1 MRRPLILL
9 FINCLLLSNSILSQR
24 LMDSVTST
32 YLKMRMPTGTVKQT
46 NTALIT
52 RTTALL
58 DSFTISKDY
67 SLNTYKA
74 ETFYL
79 SSRVSGQDSLM
90 AIQDSLRVRLKL
102 NNFTMTQFGGT
113 DFYSLKKD
121 SFTYLAVIKPLDQ
134 QTMVSMKPLTASTS
148 SRPYTEINKL
158 VAADRINNVELGHS
172 VAISNNYAVVG
183 AKLDGH
189 DAEGK
194 NVKLQ
199 AGAAY
204 IYEKGTDN
212 KWKQVQKIV
221 ASDRSPGA
229 NFGWAIGISGN
240 TIVVGAVYERFDA
253 SGRNESTSEGAA
265 YVFERGAD
273 GVWTQTQKLL
283 SSDRA
288 TGYNYFGTS
297 VGIDGNTIVV
307 GAPGHCRDSTER
319 QEGYVGNAGAVFV
332 FEKKGN
338 NWRRTYKLLASDREH
353 GGSMGNS
360 VAISGNRVI
369 AGAWGHDFGMN
380 GTDRMEASG
389 AAYIWERMDDGK
401 WTRAQKLI
409 ASDRS
414 PYDEFGYSVAIDGDN
429 AVVGARNVTL
439 NPKDENNNGYSGE
452 AYIFSRNENGEWKE
466 VEAIIPKERKT
477 GALVGA
483 SVGVSG
489 NYVIIGSPRGDG
501 KKPYIGA
508 VYIYWKNPQG
518 KWVPTQKLNASDEG
532 TYANFSDG
540 IAIHK
545 GLIISGAPMEWRDV
559 AGKNEFSG
567 AGAAY
572 IFMRGDNKSGNKAN
586 PVTPK
591 QPSKTPTNKTQ

>member
-1 MRRPLILL
+1 MKMPVGTIRQR
-9 FINCLLLSNSILSQR
+9 SADSIR
-24 LMDSVTST
+24 SVT
-32 YLKMRMPTGTVKQT
+32 G
-46 NTALIT
+46 
-52 RTTALL
+52 LL
-58 DSFTISKDY
+58 DSFTIAKDY
-67 SLNTYKA
+67 TLNKYTA
-74 ETFYL
+74 ESFYIPNY
-79 SSRVSGQDSLM
+79 DSLK
-90 AIQDSLRVRLKL
+90 ARLNK
-102 NNFTMTQFGGT
+102 NNFTITPFGGT
-113 DFYSLKKD
+113 NNYTIGGTTYYTLKKD
-121 SFTYLAVIKPLDQ
+121 SFTYLAVIKPADQ
-134 QTMVSMKPLTASTS
+134 QTMVSIKPLTVS
-148 SRPYTEINKL
+148 SSSQVYTEVNKI
-158 VAADRINNVELGHS
+158 VAADRINNVEFGHS

-183 AKLDGH
+183 SKLDGS

-194 NVKLQ
+194 NIKLQ

-212 KWKQVQKIV
+212 KWKQIQKIV
-221 ASDRSPGA
+221 ASDRYPGA
-229 NFGWAIGISGN
+229 NFGWSVGLSGN
-240 TIVVGAVYERFDA
+240 TIVVGAIYERFDA

-273 GVWTQTQKLL
+273 GVWKQTQKLL

-297 VGIDGNTIVV
+297 VGIDGNIIVV

-319 QEGYVGNAGAVFV
+319 QEGYVGDAGAVFV

-338 NWRRTYKLLASDREH
+338 NWRRTYKLLASDREF

-369 AGAWGHDFGMN
+369 AGAWQHDYGIK
-380 GTDRMEASG
+380 GKERMENVG
-389 AAYIWERMDDGK
+389 AAYVWERMDDGK
-401 WTRAQKLI
+401 WTRAQKLV
-409 ASDRS
+409 ASDGTA
-414 PYDEFGYSVAIDGDN
+414 YDEFGYSVAIDGDN
-429 AVVGARNVTL
+429 AVVGARDVTL
-439 NPKDENNNGYSGE
+439 NPKDEDNNGYSGE
-452 AYIFSRNENGEWKE
+452 AYIFSCNENGEWKE

-518 KWVPTQKLNASDEG
+518 KWVPSQKINASDEG

-545 GLIISGAPMEWRDV
+545 GFIISGAPMEWRDV

-572 IFMRGDNKSGNKAN
+572 IFVRGDNSGKSNTQTSKPA
-586 PVTPK
+586 P
-591 QPSKTPTNKTQ
+591 KTPVKKTN